1 MDKILE
7 IKNLKKIYHN
17 LNGETEAIDDI
28 SFDLYEGEFIAIVGP
43 SGCGKCTSGEINI
56 KNKKLGYML
65 QDDSLFEWRNILDN
79 SLLGLEIKNAISKE
93 SVEYTKN
100 LLRKYGLKDFMQKKP
115 SNLSGGMRQRVV

>member
-43 SGCGKCTSGEINI
+43 SGCGKSTLLSILCNLEDKSSGEINI

-93 SVEYTKN
+93 SV
-100 LLRKYGLKDFMQKKP
+100 
-115 SNLSGGMRQRVV
+115 